1 MEHFQEEV
9 VRRHNCRGT
18 EILYY
23 LIVVLSVAAA
33 LLGVLGLVSLIL
45 EFSVIVLAASLALGV
60 ASVVLWLTRG
70 NLRPEYDYTFVSG
83 AMDFALVLNNRKR
96 RELGKFDV
104 EEAVAFGKVGGDS
117 YARHTA
123 GDVKQLRLVLN
134 EDAALYYLAFS
145 KQGQKTVVVLE
156 PSEKMVDCIR
166 QYLPHGAWQ
175 EN

>member
-18 EILYY
+18 EAVYY
-23 LIVVLSVAAA
+23 LGTVLAIVFVLVCAAA
-33 LLGVLGLVSLIL
+33 LVSLIFQ
-45 EFSVIVLAASLALGV
+45 FSVIVLAEALALGAV
-60 ASVVLWLTRG
+60 AVVLWLKRG
-70 NLRPEYDYTFVSG
+70 KLRPEYDYTFVSG

-104 EEAVAFGKVGGDS
+104 EDAVAFGKAGGDS

-123 GDVKQLRLVLN
+123 GGMKPLRWYLN
-134 EDAALYYLAFS
+134 EDAALYYLVFS
-145 KQGQKTVVVLE
+145 KQGQKNVIVFE